1 MPKKG
6 HKVSE
11 ETRLRM
17 IAARAMHKPH
27 IVGRYGLTEETVRA
41 ELAAGRIWCS
51 DCKKFCESEKF
62 GNEERKV
69 RCKDCSHK
77 RNVGK
82 YARDSENQR
91 KRRKAHYWANL
102 ESERASR
109 KDWQFASYGVTR
121 EWYDAKLAEQ
131 GGGCAICG
139 ATKPDNRSNFMF
151 IDHRHSCC
159 EKRPCCGKCV
169 RGLLCSRCNSFV
181 ERLDCITD
189 WAEKALAYLGRYA

>member
-17 IAARAMHKPH
+17 ITGAKKRAPRMIGK
-27 IVGRYGLTEETVRA
+27 YGLTEETVRE

-51 DCKKFCESEKF
+51 DCKSFRDRNLF
-62 GNEERKV
+62 GNGERLV
-69 RCKDCSHK
+69 RCKDCCHK
-77 RNVGK
+77 RNIGR
-82 YARDSENQR
+82 YARNA
-91 KRRKAHYWANL
+91 KRYREERNAWRSANL
-102 ESERASR
+102 EKDRAAK

-121 EWYDAKLAEQ
+121 EWYEAKLAEQ

-139 ATKPDNRSNFMF
+139 ATKPDNRSDFMY

-169 RGLLCSRCNSFV
+169 RGLLCLRCNSFV
-181 ERLDCITD
+181 ERLESNRD
-189 WAEKALAYLGRYA
+189 WAEKALAYLARYQ